1 MIIVKNRW
9 SANQNEIDRLAGLP
23 KRELMEII
31 EGFKLGTGKLSRK
44 RLEKEAYDTIK
55 TQGKSKKVHAKR
67 SSKSS

>member
-9 SANQNEIDRLAGLP
+9 SVSQKELERLQELP

-31 EGFKLGTGKLSRK
+31 EKFKFGTGKLSRK